1 MKKKIESYQGAAG
14 GWGAVKSV
22 ANAVRKQMDIR
33 QDVIAMFDMNKP
45 EGFDCPGCAWP
56 DPKHSASFD
65 ICENGAKAIAW
76 EVTDKQVN
84 ASFFAENTVQSL
96 LTWGDHELEAAGRL
110 TQPLK
115 YDAVSDCYKP
125 LSWQQ
130 AFDEIGARLQ
140 IYSDPNQVEF
150 YTSGRTSN
158 EAAFLYQLFAREYGS
173 NNFPDCSNMC
183 HEPTSVGLAASI
195 GVGKGTVLLEDFEKC
210 DLVICIGHNPGTN
223 HPRMLTSLRALV
235 KRGAKMIAI
244 NPLQE
249 RGLERFTAPQN
260 PFEMLTNSETQLASA
275 YYNVRIGGDM
285 ALLKGMMRLLIERDD
300 AASAAGRPSLLDDEF
315 IQTHTVGFDELRRDV
330 LNSEWKDIER
340 ISGLSQTQIAELAD
354 AYAAAERTIICYG
367 MGITQHEHGTQN
379 VQQLVNLLLMKGNIG
394 KPGAGICPLRGHSNV
409 QGDRTVG
416 ITEKP
421 SAEFLARL
429 GERYG
434 FTPPHAPGH
443 AAIASMQAICTGQA
457 RALICMGGNFA
468 LAMPDR
474 EASAVPLTQLDLAV
488 HVATKLNRSHL
499 LTARHSYILPV
510 LGRSEIDMQ
519 KNGAQAVTV
528 EDSMSMIH
536 ASRGVLKPAGV
547 MLKSECAVVAGI
559 AQAALPQSVVAWE
572 YLVEDY
578 DRIRNDIE
586 AVLPEFAD
594 YNQRIRH
601 PGGFHLI
608 NAAAER
614 RWMTPSGKA
623 NFITSKG
630 LLEATKTN
638 VAFSDFTPTEYS
650 TKGKP
655 NIIVLTMDDL
665 GYGQLPF
672 DKGSFDPKTMENRE
686 VVDTYKIGIDKAIEA
701 AQKSTPTLLSLMDE
715 GVRFTNGYVAHGV
728 SGPSRAAIMTGRAPA
743 RFGVYSNTD
752 AQDGIPLTETFL
764 PELFQNH
771 GYYTAAVGKW
781 HLSKISNVPVPE
793 DKQTRDYHDN
803 FTTFSAEEWQPQNRG
818 FDYFMGFHAAGT
830 AYYNSPSLFKNRE
843 RVPAKGYISDQL
855 TDEAIGVVDRAK
867 TLDQP
872 FMLYL
877 AYNAPHL
884 PNDNPAPD
892 QYQKQFNT
900 GSQTA
905 DNYYASVYSVDQGVK
920 RILEQLKKNGQYDN
934 TIILFT
940 SDNGAVIDGPLP
952 LNGAQ
957 KGYKSQTYPGGTHT
971 PMFMWWKGKLQPG
984 NYDKLISAM
993 DFYPTALDA
1002 ADISIPKDLKL
1013 DGVSLLPWLQDKK
1026 QGEPHKNL
1034 TWITSYSHW
1043 FDEENIPFWDN
1054 YHKFVRHQSDDYPH
1068 NPNTEDLSQF
1078 SYTVRNNDYS
1088 LVYTVENNQLG
1099 LYKLTDLQ
1107 QKDNLAAANP
1117 QVVKEMQGVVR
1128 EFIDSSQPPL
1138 SKVNQEKFNNIKKAL
1153 SEAK

>member
-76 EVTDKQVN
+76 ESTSISLIL
-84 ASFFAENTVQSL
+84 AS
-96 LTWGDHELEAAGRL
+96 GM
-110 TQPLK
+110 
-115 YDAVSDCYKP
+115 
-125 LSWQQ
+125 
-130 AFDEIGARLQ
+130 
-140 IYSDPNQVEF
+140 
-150 YTSGRTSN
+150 
-158 EAAFLYQLFAREYGS
+158 AAF
-173 NNFPDCSNMC
+173 
-183 HEPTSVGLAASI
+183 AA
-195 GVGKGTVLLEDFEKC
+195 
-210 DLVICIGHNPGTN
+210 
-223 HPRMLTSLRALV
+223 
-235 KRGAKMIAI
+235 
-244 NPLQE
+244 
-249 RGLERFTAPQN
+249 
-260 PFEMLTNSETQLASA
+260 
-275 YYNVRIGGDM
+275 
-285 ALLKGMMRLLIERDD
+285 
-300 AASAAGRPSLLDDEF
+300 
-315 IQTHTVGFDELRRDV
+315 
-330 LNSEWKDIER
+330 
-340 ISGLSQTQIAELAD
+340 
-354 AYAAAERTIICYG
+354 
-367 MGITQHEHGTQN
+367 
-379 VQQLVNLLLMKGNIG
+379 
-394 KPGAGICPLRGHSNV
+394 
-409 QGDRTVG
+409 
-416 ITEKP
+416 
-421 SAEFLARL
+421 
-429 GERYG
+429 
-434 FTPPHAPGH
+434 H
-443 AAIASMQAICTGQA
+443 AA
-457 RALICMGGNFA
+457 
-468 LAMPDR
+468 DD
-474 EASAVPLTQLDLAV
+474 V
-488 HVATKLNRSHL
+488 KL
-499 LTARHSYILPV
+499 
-510 LGRSEIDMQ
+510 
-519 KNGAQAVTV
+519 K
-528 EDSMSMIH
+528 
-536 ASRGVLKPAGV
+536 
-547 MLKSECAVVAGI
+547 
-559 AQAALPQSVVAWE
+559 
-572 YLVEDY
+572 
-578 DRIRNDIE
+578 
-586 AVLPEFAD
+586 
-594 YNQRIRH
+594 
-601 PGGFHLI
+601 
-608 NAAAER
+608 
-614 RWMTPSGKA
+614 
-623 NFITSKG
+623 
-630 LLEATKTN
+630 ATKTN

-884 PNDNPAPD
+884 PNDNPAPE

-1138 SKVNQEKFNNIKKAL
+1138 SEVNQEKFNNIKKAL